1 MWFDGGCFVAPL
13 CRSYCLVNT
22 FVPTFCASG
31 LISVLTVYF
40 DALYADAL
48 NCFGCWAAFG
58 GRNRRPKEIVT
69 RNGTDLY
76 FSAKF
81 LKLSMIFRVILT
93 SVP

>member
-40 DALYADAL
+40 DASYADAL
-48 NCFGCWAAFG
+48 NCFGCWVAFG
-58 GRNRRPKEIVT
+58 VAIGGGKRLLPEMVLI
-69 RNGTDLY
+69 Y
-76 FSAKF
+76 
-81 LKLSMIFRVILT
+81 IFPLNF
-93 SVP
+93 